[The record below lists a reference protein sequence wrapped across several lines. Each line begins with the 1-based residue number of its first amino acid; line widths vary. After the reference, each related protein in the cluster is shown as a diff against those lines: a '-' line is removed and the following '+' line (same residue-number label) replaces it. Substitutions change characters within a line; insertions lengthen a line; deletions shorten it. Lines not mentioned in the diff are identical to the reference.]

1 MQYTLLR
8 GRSVAAVTSGSDL
21 NIAYI
26 AYWDF
31 LELEVSGE
39 GDGEGDVDGGEGGD
53 GDGGG
58 GGGVGGGG
66 GGVHEGGFLVILI
79 LEQDKYICEGINLNK
94 LNTDFNLMKK

>member
-1 MQYTLLR
+1 MSFEDLSALLR

-39 GDGEGDVDGGEGGD
+39 GDGEGDVDGGGD

-66 GGVHEGGFLVILI
+66 HSCRNSKGAWPQRIGTWQNIS
-79 LEQDKYICEGINLNK
+79 D
-94 LNTDFNLMKK
+94 

>member
-1 MQYTLLR
+1 M
-8 GRSVAAVTSGSDL
+8 
-21 NIAYI
+21 
-26 AYWDF
+26 
-31 LELEVSGE
+31 ELEVSGE

-66 GGVHEGGFLVILI
+66 EGVDEGGFPVILV
-79 LEQDKYICEGINLNK
+79 LEQDKFICEGINLNK

>member
-1 MQYTLLR
+1 MHILTLLR

-31 LELEVSGE
+31 LQREVSGE

-58 GGGVGGGG
+58 GGGE
-66 GGVHEGGFLVILI
+66 VHEGGFPVILI